1 MVTSLFS
8 VLVSL
13 ILITSLIVGCSDML
27 SNNWNSLNEEKL
39 KGELKRTYPSPDG
52 EYTLKIYY
60 VDREPFGSSA
70 ASGELVNQKMRTIK
84 NIYWNYPDENPYV
97 KWINNHTVIIGDK
110 TLDVD
115 KGDTYNCQEDQK
127 KSTECQT
134 DKKTSTSDKE
144 SIMPP
149 QGK

>member
-27 SNNWNSLNEEKL
+27 SNNWDSPNEEKL

-60 VDREPFGSSA
+60 VDRD
-70 ASGELVNQKMRTIK
+70 GENCCSLEFESTLRVMTCSLVLPHNKKACKVRQTLRRPQSRKNTITMCPRSFPAFYSLSK
-84 NIYWNYPDENPYV
+84 
-97 KWINNHTVIIGDK
+97 VI
-110 TLDVD
+110 
-115 KGDTYNCQEDQK
+115 
-127 KSTECQT
+127 
-134 DKKTSTSDKE
+134 
-144 SIMPP
+144 
-149 QGK
+149 